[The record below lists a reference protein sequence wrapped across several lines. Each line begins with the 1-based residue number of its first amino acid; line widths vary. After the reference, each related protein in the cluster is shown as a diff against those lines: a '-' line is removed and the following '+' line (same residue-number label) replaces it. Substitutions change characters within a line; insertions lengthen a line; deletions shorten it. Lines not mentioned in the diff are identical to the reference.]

1 MFVNP
6 LNPEVQVSEKL
17 KNREIV
23 VKLTVNL
30 FYLSM
35 CLNRMEDFMDMF
47 SLTGKTAIVTGAS
60 RGIGEAIAKGFA
72 KAGADLILV
81 SRNREALEKVAR
93 EIGGVG
99 RKAHPIVADIGVPE
113 DIQRAVDAV
122 LKIFP
127 RIDVLVNNA
136 GISPVLKRADQLVLK
151 EWEEILRVNL
161 TGTFLFCQAV
171 GKVMIQQGGGKMINM
186 VSVGAVVGFPRQVG
200 YCATKGGIL
209 QLTKVLALDWARFN
223 VQVNAIGPSY
233 LETELTQGMRGSKV
247 ISENLLQRTP
257 MGRFGKPEEVVG
269 AALYLASDASSYVT
283 GQTLFVDGGWLA
295 F

>member
-1 MFVNP
+1 
-6 LNPEVQVSEKL
+6 
-17 KNREIV
+17 
-23 VKLTVNL
+23 
-30 FYLSM
+30 
-35 CLNRMEDFMDMF
+35 MDM
-47 SLTGKTAIVTGAS
+47 SPLKGKTAIVTGAS

-81 SRNREALEKVAR
+81 SRNRAALEKVAK
-93 EIGGVG
+93 EIDGVG
-99 RKAHPIVADIGVPE
+99 RKALPIAADIGAADE
-113 DIQRAVDAV
+113 IQRAVDAA
-122 LKIFP
+122 LKTFP
-127 RIDVLVNNA
+127 RIDILVNNA
-136 GISPVLKRADQLVLK
+136 GISPVLKRAEELALK

-171 GKVMIQQGGGKMINM
+171 GKTMIQQGGGKIINM

-223 VQVNAIGPSY
+223 IQVNAIGPSY
-233 LETELTQGMRGSKV
+233 LETDLTQGMRESKV
-247 ISENLLQRTP
+247 ISESLLRRTP

-295 F
+295 Y

>member
-1 MFVNP
+1 MG
-6 LNPEVQVSEKL
+6 
-17 KNREIV
+17 
-23 VKLTVNL
+23 
-30 FYLSM
+30 
-35 CLNRMEDFMDMF
+35 DFMDMF
-47 SLTGKTAIVTGAS
+47 PLTGKTAIVTGAS

-81 SRNREALEKVAR
+81 SRNRVALEKVAR
-93 EIGGVG
+93 EIGGAG
-99 RKAHPIVADIGVPE
+99 RKAFPIGADIGVPE
-113 DIQRAVDAV
+113 DIQRAVDAT

-127 RIDVLVNNA
+127 RIDILVNNA
-136 GISPVLKRADQLVLK
+136 GISPVLKRADQLALN
-151 EWEEILRVNL
+151 EWDEILRVNL

-186 VSVGAVVGFPRQVG
+186 VSVGFPRQVG

-233 LETELTQGMRGSKV
+233 LETELTQGMRGSKA

-283 GQTLFVDGGWLA
+283 GQTLFVDGGWLS